1 MAQEQ
6 RVSVRRHI
14 NIRLVGGI
22 LLYLLGWLLLRQ
34 YLKTSTLL
42 WIDPLLFILL
52 FVGWIFFFSQFLL
65 PVQGSANRLKIFWR
79 LLLFWH
85 PGPVIFV
92 ENGIPRMH
100 PGEMQR
106 KGPGVLWLDSA
117 SGGVIRNAVTFVHPI
132 GPGVHFTRPG
142 EYPAG
147 FVDLHAQVH
156 TIGPKANE
164 NPFQAEET
172 EARQR
177 RLVTSGLTRDGI
189 EVVPN
194 ITVIFKIDAEAAHG
208 NRPGSRFGYHPESV
222 LRAIRGEGIEVQTRS
237 EGPRRVRWNQLPAL
251 LAADL
256 WREYLAKFTFD
267 ELFQEREWEFP
278 DPRPAPP
285 PRPDQTTTLYQPFHI
300 TAPRRGLSGS
310 LAEMLYFVN
319 RLLEKWLH
327 NYLEPFRPLPI
338 EDTVAISS
346 SMPSAPVRRRET
358 ALQMIGRMVQWRL
371 QFPEVPELD
380 QHGRYTGRSQRSPE
394 FELLYERGLRVRA
407 VNINNLRFPESI
419 EQGLIQSWTA
429 TWLARARSERQQI
442 DQQRALRQVKGQENA
457 LIEYAL
463 RIGNHLKNQKPQNVN
478 QTLRDLLH
486 RSRRELQRDPLL
498 QERAEN
504 EISQID
510 EILQWLES
518 NP

>member
-6 RVSVRRHI
+6 RVSARRY
-14 NIRLVGGI
+14 IRNRLIGGI
-22 LLYLLGWLLLRQ
+22 SLYLLAWLLLRE
-34 YLKTSTLL
+34 YLKIYTI
-42 WIDPLLFILL
+42 WIDLLLFLLL

-65 PVQGSANRLKIFWR
+65 PVQGSANRLRIFWR

-92 ENGIPRMH
+92 ENGIPR
-100 PGEMQR
+100 GDADEARR

-117 SGGVIRNAVTFVHPI
+117 SGGVIRNAISFVRPI

-147 FVDLHAQVH
+147 FVDLHTQVH
-156 TIGPKANE
+156 TIGPSTDE
-164 NPFQAEET
+164 NPFQPQDENA
-172 EARQR
+172 QR
-177 RLVTSGLTRDGI
+177 RRLATSALTRDGI
-189 EVVPN
+189 EVIPN
-194 ITVIFKIDAEAAHG
+194 ITVVFKIDAEPARG

-222 LRAIRGEGIEVQTRS
+222 LRAIRGEGIEIQTRT

-256 WREYLAKFTFD
+256 WREYLAKFTLD
-267 ELFQEREWEFP
+267 DLFRENEWEIP
-278 DPRPAPP
+278 DPAPAPP
-285 PRPDQTTTLYQPFHI
+285 PRPDQTTTLYQPFRI
-300 TAPRRGLSGS
+300 SSPQRGLRGS
-310 LAEMLYFVN
+310 LAEMLHLVN
-319 RLLEKWLH
+319 RLLERWLQ
-327 NYLEPFRPLPI
+327 NYLEPFRPLPL
-338 EDTVAISS
+338 EDTVAVSGFT
-346 SMPSAPVRRRET
+346 PSAPVRRRET

-394 FELLYERGLRVRA
+394 FELLYERGLRVWA
-407 VNINNLRFPESI
+407 VSINNLRFPESI

-429 TWLARARSERQQI
+429 TWLARARNERQQI
-442 DQQRALRQVKGQENA
+442 EHQRSILQVQGRERAL
-457 LIEYAL
+457 LEYAL
-463 RIGNHLKNQKPQNVN
+463 RISQDLERRRPQTSNEI
-478 QTLRDLLH
+478 LRALLQ

-504 EISQID
+504 EIAQID